1 LFYPL
6 DLLGLACFDLFDPL
20 DLLGLA
26 CFDLFYPLDLLGLA
40 CDKTVHIYLNVHL
53 TKYYHFESVVDLERG
68 ILEVCPAP
76 PKICITNVIQQLI
89 YKNASNGSVQQRR

>member
-1 LFYPL
+1 VDLERGILEVCPAPSKICITNVIQQLPL

-40 CDKTVHIYLNVHL
+40 C
-53 TKYYHFESVVDLERG
+53 FDLFDPLDLLG
-68 ILEVCPAP
+68 LAWI
-76 PKICITNVIQQLI
+76 
-89 YKNASNGSVQQRR
+89 